1 MNRITKTIVSIFGAI
16 LGLSGINH
24 GLFEALQGYTPT
36 PGLIIQAI
44 GPAQRFWIHGTEEAF
59 SIVPN
64 FLITGILA
72 MLVGIAIIVWSIKF
86 VDKKYGA
93 AVFIS
98 LFVLLFLVG
107 GGIGQIVF
115 FLPLWGLST
124 RINKPLPL
132 WQKNMHEKIRKGLS
146 KLWPYT
152 LAIASVL
159 FIFALEIAIFG
170 FVPGMSDPERKL
182 YFCWSLLGTGL
193 LTLLFTFLS
202 GFAQDAETN

>member
-1 MNRITKTIVSIFGAI
+1 MNRVTKTIVSIFGAI

-44 GPAQRFWIHGTEEAF
+44 GPGQRFWIHGTEEAF
-59 SIVPN
+59 SIIPN

-72 MLVGIAIIVWSIKF
+72 MMVGIAIIVWSVWF
-86 VDKKYGA
+86 VHKKYGA
-93 AVFIS
+93 TVFIS

-124 RINKPLPL
+124 RINKPLPS
-132 WQKNMHEKIRKGLS
+132 WQKNMHEKLRKGLS
-146 KLWPYT
+146 KVWPYT
-152 LAIASVL
+152 LAVASIL
-159 FIFALEIAIFG
+159 FVFALEIAIFG
-170 FVPGMSDPERKL
+170 FVPGIPNPEKKL